1 VGQLLG
7 PRLVEDINFDNIYTQ
22 HILTLNIIIN
32 KISNSNLNIR
42 INITSK
48 QMEEDYGQEGNL
60 THAH

>member
-1 VGQLLG
+1 MG
-7 PRLVEDINFDNIYTQ
+7 DINFDNIYTK

-60 THAH
+60 THAHL